1 MRGPSERDK
10 EESIGRLGIRARTS
24 EQQDAWAGTSVS
36 TWYMSD
42 GQAPCR
48 AYVLHRRR
56 YGEEKESG

>member
-1 MRGPSERDK
+1 MRGPSERD
-10 EESIGRLGIRARTS
+10 EVESKSWLGIRVRTS
-24 EQQDAWAGTSVS
+24 EQQVTWPGTSVS

-56 YGEEKESG
+56 YGEEKERG